1 MTQRPDGRSPQDLRT
16 LSCQWDIAA
25 NAAGSVLLRCGKTE
39 VICTVT
45 VDESVPRWMKEQNV
59 PAGLHPRPETP

>member
-1 MTQRPDGRSPQDLRT
+1 MSSRADGRSPEDLRP

-45 VDESVPRWMKEQNV
+45 AE
-59 PAGLHPRPETP
+59 